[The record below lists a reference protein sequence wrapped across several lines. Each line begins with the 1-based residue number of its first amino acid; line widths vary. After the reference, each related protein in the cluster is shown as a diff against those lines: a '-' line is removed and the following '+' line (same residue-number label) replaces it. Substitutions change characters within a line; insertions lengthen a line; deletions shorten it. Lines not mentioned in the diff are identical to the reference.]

1 MNNKRDIAV
10 DIVKFLAV
18 FLIINSHADVCY
30 PRFSALATGGAIGD
44 SLFLFVSGF
53 TLFLGKQVRFDN
65 YYKRRINRIY
75 PSAIASSLAILLFGG
90 GSLLD
95 ALRLGCARPFLNAI
109 MIYYV
114 LLYFV
119 RKYAVYR
126 IKWVLMFVGIVTLM
140 VYIYWFPYKY
150 ETGSKGIYGITTTFR
165 WIPYF
170 AMMLLGSWV
179 GLHRKSLNY
188 QAKKDFMLFSLC
200 LVVFYAIQFAAK
212 KWAFI
217 APYQIIT
224 IPFLAGV
231 VFYFYKVCNAPI
243 FHKIYSCRIGN
254 WVVLAVSGLCL
265 ESYLTQNLLFTD
277 KLNGIFPLNLFF
289 IYLAVLVLAYFV
301 RCVARIISQTFK
313 TEDYDWKKVFAIV

>member
-1 MNNKRDIAV
+1 
-10 DIVKFLAV
+10 
-18 FLIINSHADVCY
+18 
-30 PRFSALATGGAIGD
+30 
-44 SLFLFVSGF
+44 
-53 TLFLGKQVRFDN
+53 
-65 YYKRRINRIY
+65 
-75 PSAIASSLAILLFGG
+75 
-90 GSLLD
+90 
-95 ALRLGCARPFLNAI
+95 
-109 MIYYV
+109 
-114 LLYFV
+114 
-119 RKYAVYR
+119 
-126 IKWVLMFVGIVTLM
+126 
-140 VYIYWFPYKY
+140 
-150 ETGSKGIYGITTTFR
+150 
-165 WIPYF
+165 
-170 AMMLLGSWV
+170 MMLLGSWV